1 MKAGTIFGGSFL
13 IFLGVFILLLNL
25 GVEMPAF
32 QGIIKFWP
40 VLLIIW
46 GIALLKIHS
55 IAKIILAALSG
66 ILLALILT
74 SLYIS
79 VVDGFGNIHIDKK
92 FEFKNK
98 SKVFSNSYEDPIDET
113 IKYAELDFS
122 GGIGKFSFDVSDE
135 YGFVVQSKSPSIE
148 ITKSIKD
155 STVRYAFSGADIDFG
170 KSSRTINILLGKAYQ
185 WDMEL
190 STGASESDINFK
202 ELLLRN
208 LKIDAGASDFKIN
221 IGDLTDSNIE
231 ISSGAANFKI
241 ILPPKAGCRIKT
253 QTSLSSTNFKDFISS
268 EPGVFYSKDYD
279 DWERKINIELDG
291 ALSNFE
297 VSKKK

>member
-13 IFLGVFILLLNL
+13 IFLGVFILLLNF
-25 GVEMPAF
+25 GVELPAF

-46 GIALLKIHS
+46 GIAMLKIHNV
-55 IAKIILAALSG
+55 AKIILAALSG

-79 VVDGFGNIHIDKK
+79 VVDGFGNVNIDKK

-113 IKYAELDFS
+113 IKYAELEFS
-122 GGIGKFSFDVSDE
+122 GGMGNFNFDVSDN
-135 YGFVVQSKSPSIE
+135 YGFVIQSKSLSIE
-148 ITKSIKD
+148 VTKTIKD
-155 STVRYAFSGADIDFG
+155 STVKYVFSGTDVDIG
-170 KSSRTINILLGKAYQ
+170 ESSRSVNILLGKSYL
-185 WDMEL
+185 WDLEL
-190 STGASESDINFK
+190 NTGASESNINFK

-221 IGDLTDSNIE
+221 IGDLTDSKIE
-231 ISSGAANFKI
+231 ISSGAANFNI
-241 ILPPKAGCRIKT
+241 TVPSNVGCRIKT
-253 QTSLSSTNFKDFISS
+253 QTSLSSTKFKDFISS
-268 EPGVFYSKDYD
+268 EPGVFYSDDYD
-279 DWERKINIELDG
+279 DWKRKINIEFEG

-297 VSKKK
+297 VKRNK